1 MGYIFFE
8 TENLCVCMLSCF
20 SPVRLFSDR
29 TDYSPPSSSVRGILQ
44 ARILKWVAISSFR
57 GSSQTSDWTH
67 VSCVSCIA
75 GRQIL
80 YPLSNLGSFIYIY
93 MCVCVCVFIYIY
105 IYIYIYSFEV
115 WCMCVSGHYIYTVL
129 HLQGDLLFARC
140 VPCTLG
146 ALSLWSVC
154 VNLMAHDLNS

>member
-44 ARILKWVAISSFR
+44 ARILEWVAISSFR

-80 YPLSNLGSFIYIY
+80 YPLSNLGSFIY
-93 MCVCVCVFIYIY
+93 MCVCVCVYIHIYIY
-105 IYIYIYSFEV
+105 IYIYI
-115 WCMCVSGHYIYTVL
+115 
-129 HLQGDLLFARC
+129 
-140 VPCTLG
+140 
-146 ALSLWSVC
+146 ALRFDVC
-154 VNLMAHDLNS
+154 VCLGIIFIQFCIYKVTYFLLGVCLAHWVLCPCDLFVSI